1 MKKTIKDLTPE
12 IRSRI
17 QEYKDRCVKD
27 LYSGKEHREWKRENT
42 VKYIEYVY
50 ELAKQPYKPLVV
62 VAKNPLQYRYFWNM
76 LFNSNNLERKLE
88 ILFKLKNK
96 NSEFASELDL
106 ELDSE
111 LRSELRS
118 ELTSELS
125 SELSSEIDLE
135 LYLEL
140 DLELYSELYLELDL
154 ELRSELS
161 SEIDLELYLE
171 LDSEL
176 RSELASELDSELRS
190 ELASELDLELRSEL
204 QSELDLEFWSE
215 LTSELISELSSEI
228 DWIAH
233 RVFLVNEYARVYLL
247 WYKFIKDEFEL
258 TTKKSEQLDWLYNN
272 VNSAHISQCY
282 LTKGIV
288 LVLQMPS
295 KIMRNEVGFHSTGHE
310 AAIQFEGNYNI
321 NFINGRRISNWI
333 FEKYYSGNL
342 TFNDFNSLENED
354 ERAGIITLIKENE
367 GSGGVLK
374 FLNATLID
382 EREINHENG
391 YSEIIKF
398 YKTAEKYPFLQDS
411 KGNTNVEYAWTE
423 FKCPSTGQVYLL
435 DSCPTITNSVEAA
448 KFHRPNFVPHDVEY
462 IWQSAN

>member
-12 IRSRI
+12 IRSKI
-17 QEYKDRCVKD
+17 QEYKERCVKD

-62 VAKNPLQYRYFWNM
+62 VAKNPLQYRYFWNL
-76 LFNSNNLERKLE
+76 LFINNGIKRTIETV
-88 ILFKLKNK
+88 FALKNK
-96 NSEFASELDL
+96 
-106 ELDSE
+106 
-111 LRSELRS
+111 
-118 ELTSELS
+118 
-125 SELSSEIDLE
+125 
-135 LYLEL
+135 LYKKIQC
-140 DLELYSELYLELDL
+140 SELY
-154 ELRSELS
+154 
-161 SEIDLELYLE
+161 
-171 LDSEL
+171 
-176 RSELASELDSELRS
+176 SELASELYS
-190 ELASELDLELRSEL
+190 ELASQLRSEL
-204 QSELDLEFWSE
+204 QSELQ
-215 LTSELISELSSEI
+215 SELISELSSEI

-367 GSGGVLK
+367 GSEGVLK

-398 YKTAEKYPFLQDS
+398 YKTKEKYSFLQDS

>member
-1 MKKTIKDLTPE
+1 MKKTLKDLTPE

-62 VAKNPLQYRYFWNM
+62 VAKNPPQYRYFWNM

-96 NSEFASELDL
+96 NSE
-106 ELDSE
+106 
-111 LRSELRS
+111 
-118 ELTSELS
+118 
-125 SELSSEIDLE
+125 
-135 LYLEL
+135 
-140 DLELYSELYLELDL
+140 
-154 ELRSELS
+154 
-161 SEIDLELYLE
+161 
-171 LDSEL
+171 
-176 RSELASELDSELRS
+176 LASELDSELRS
-190 ELASELDLELRSEL
+190 ELSSEIDSELDLELT
-204 QSELDLEFWSE
+204 SELDLELDLELTLELGSE
-215 LTSELISELSSEI
+215 LHSELGSELHSELRSELSSEI
-228 DWIAH
+228 DSELDSELYSELTSELSSEIDSELDSELDLELTSEFRSELTLELGSELYSELTSEIDCITH
-233 RVFLVNEYARVYLL
+233 RLFLVNEYARVYLL